1 MIKGEISFR
10 QLQLLVCL
18 LGYVLVLPKNLA
30 QLNMNR
36 IHLNAAYPLIN
47 LLEFYPSCAVFCST
61 KCSFR
66 ILISSFKASHRLR
79 IFKYFNCERYFFKI
93 RRRVMLIG
101 STCAKSKV
109 FKTSL
114 SHVSACARL
123 FIPLP
128 ETPLYYRRSI
138 GKQIYTRVSILL
150 GQELEQWLI

>member
-1 MIKGEISFR
+1 M
-10 QLQLLVCL
+10 
-18 LGYVLVLPKNLA
+18 LVLQKNLA

-93 RRRVMLIG
+93 IRRVMLIG

-150 GQELEQWLI
+150 G